1 VSCAGAHRSTAEC
14 GEPPDVEGADMADL
28 AFIALTVV
36 LFAAIAL
43 VARRLDRS

>member
-1 VSCAGAHRSTAEC
+1 MCTGPRPSSLR
-14 GEPPDVEGADMADL
+14 PPDVEGADMADL

-36 LFAAIAL
+36 LFAAVAL

>member
-1 VSCAGAHRSTAEC
+1 
-14 GEPPDVEGADMADL
+14 MADV

-43 VARRLDRS
+43 VARRADRS

>member
-1 VSCAGAHRSTAEC
+1 
-14 GEPPDVEGADMADL
+14 MADL
-28 AFIALTVV
+28 AFIVLTVV